1 MQLELEEEGGDT
13 PGDGALP
20 CVLAVIAALALVGWL
35 LSS

>member
-1 MQLELEEEGGDT
+1 MQLGIEEEGGDT

-20 CVLAVIAALALVGWL
+20 WVLAVFATLALVGWL